1 MNTGNAVGLKSINK
15 TGSNNMFKKLMALFA
30 LMFSFYLAGCASVPM
45 ASVEDDNLRKKFN
58 PPAKNSSA
66 LYIYRNSNFGG
77 ALKKTVYVD
86 GEMIGETAPM
96 TYFYTLVK
104 PGEHTLST
112 ESEFSP
118 NDLKIKTEGGKNYF
132 IQQQIKMGV
141 FVGGAKLELVPED
154 KGKKGVL
161 ECKLAK

>member
-1 MNTGNAVGLKSINK
+1 
-15 TGSNNMFKKLMALFA
+15 MFKKSPALCA
-30 LMFSFYLAGCASVPM
+30 LIFSIHLAGCASVPM

-58 PPAKNSSA
+58 PPAKGTSA
-66 LYIYRNSNFGG
+66 LYIYRNTNLGG
-77 ALKKTVYVD
+77 ALKKSVYVD
-86 GEMIGETAPM
+86 GELIGETAPM
-96 TYFYTLVK
+96 TYFYKLVK

-132 IQQQIKMGV
+132 IQQQIKLGV
-141 FVGGAKLELVPED
+141 FVGGAKLEQVPED

>member
-1 MNTGNAVGLKSINK
+1 
-15 TGSNNMFKKLMALFA
+15 MFKKIFFLSTLVAAFHLT
-30 LMFSFYLAGCASVPM
+30 GCASVPM
-45 ASVEDDNLRKKFN
+45 ASKEDDQLKKQFAA
-58 PPAKNSSA
+58 PAKNASG

-77 ALKKTVYVD
+77 ALKKSVYVD
-86 GEMIGETAPM
+86 GSLIGETAPM
-96 TYFYTLVK
+96 TYFYTQVK

-118 NDLKIKTEGGKNYF
+118 NDLKIKTVGGKNYF
-132 IQQQIKMGV
+132 VLQQIKMGV

-154 KGKKGVL
+154 QGKKGVL